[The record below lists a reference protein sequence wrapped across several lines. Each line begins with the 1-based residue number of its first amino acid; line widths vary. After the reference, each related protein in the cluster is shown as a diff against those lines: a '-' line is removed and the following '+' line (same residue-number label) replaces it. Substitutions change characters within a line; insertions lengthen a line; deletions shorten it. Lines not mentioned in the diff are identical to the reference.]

1 MPVVLSGDLNNGLTG
16 NTRIVCPLDRSGAA
30 AQWGDPLLTV
40 TPMSKNKGPALCR
53 AFVFDA
59 PRD

>member
-1 MPVVLSGDLNNGLTG
+1 MPVVLMAMCEL
-16 NTRIVCPLDRSGAA
+16 RAHRQHQIVCPLDRSGAA